1 MKLSVFG
8 TGSVGALI
16 ASKLIECGYEVMMA
30 SRTANNEKAKSWA
43 ESTQGKGKIGTFAD
57 GANFA
62 DIIFNCTKGEH
73 SIVALQLAKNDF
85 ANKIIIDLANPLD
98 FSKGMP
104 PSLIA
109 GLCNTHSLG
118 EEIQKQFPK
127 ARVVKTL
134 NTMWGGLMVN
144 PSLIGNGDH
153 INYYCGNDES
163 AKASVKTILLK
174 FGWKENS
181 LIDLGDLT
189 GARATEGVLP
199 IWLRVYGV
207 TKTGAF
213 NFTIVK

>member
-1 MKLSVFG
+1 
-8 TGSVGALI
+8 
-16 ASKLIECGYEVMMA
+16 
-30 SRTANNEKAKSWA
+30 
-43 ESTQGKGKIGTFAD
+43 
-57 GANFA
+57 
-62 DIIFNCTKGEH
+62 
-73 SIVALQLAKNDF
+73 
-85 ANKIIIDLANPLD
+85 
-98 FSKGMP
+98 
-104 PSLIA
+104 
-109 GLCNTHSLG
+109 
-118 EEIQKQFPK
+118 
-127 ARVVKTL
+127 
-134 NTMWGGLMVN
+134 MWGGLMVN